1 MKVLLVNP
9 GSISVYSLCGLSP
22 PPMGL
27 LSIAASM
34 EQAGHQVRV
43 RDMDFRES
51 APTRGDFAWADVV
64 GITSD
69 TTRIAKAARIAAAA
83 ARAGKRVV
91 VGGPHAQFEPD
102 ALLESGDVSFIVRGE
117 GDTIMP
123 RLAKTL
129 EAGGDPSTVPGIIFR
144 RDGRSVATAP
154 APPVDVEALPF
165 PARHLVDLR
174 LYRATM
180 AGRPSTPVVTSRGCP
195 GGCVFCSA
203 TSFFGRNW
211 RARSADSVLAEL
223 DEVCNRHGFGGVF
236 FTDDNFTLAPKR
248 VIAIAEGILAG
259 GYDLKWWNFSRIDTI
274 LSNPDMVEAMAAGG
288 CYMVSL
294 GIESA
299 RGETVSRLGKNI
311 DAGDAARAIHALRSR
326 GIEVYGSYILGAPD
340 ETKDDVLRTIE
351 LAVRLNTDIAQF
363 TILTPYPGTASY
375 DELGNRI
382 FTRRW
387 KRYDGLHLV
396 FRHPKI
402 RRHRLQQLLLK
413 AYLDFYRRSRA
424 SAEGARKAFRRTQ
437 LSPARIAA
445 AAFDFFL

>member
-1 MKVLLVNP
+1 MKILLVNP
-9 GSISVYSLCGLSP
+9 GSISIYSLCGNSP

-34 EQAGHQVRV
+34 ERAGHQVRV
-43 RDMDFRES
+43 RDMDFGES
-51 APTRGDFAWADVV
+51 VPTPADYAWADLV

-69 TTRIAKAARIAAAA
+69 TTRIARAARIAATAA
-83 ARAGKRVV
+83 QAGKRVV
-91 VGGPHAQFEPD
+91 VGGPHAQYEPD

-123 RLAKTL
+123 RLAEAL
-129 EAGGDPSTVPGIIFR
+129 EAGGDPATVPGIVFR
-144 RDGRSVATAP
+144 RDGRSVATDP
-154 APPVDVEALPF
+154 APPVDVEELPF
-165 PARHLVDLR
+165 PARHLVDMG
-174 LYRATM
+174 LYRATL

-203 TSFFGRNW
+203 TSFFGRGW

-223 DEVCNRHGFGGVF
+223 EEVRRRHGFGGIF
-236 FTDDNFTLAPKR
+236 FTDDNFTLSPKR
-248 VIAIAEGILAG
+248 VIAIAEGIMARGL
-259 GYDLKWWNFSRIDTI
+259 DLKWWNFSRIDTI

-288 CYMVSL
+288 CYMVYL

-299 RGETVSRLGKNI
+299 KGETVSKLGKRI
-311 DAGDAARAIHALRSR
+311 DAGDAARAIRALQTR

-340 ETKDDVLRTIE
+340 ETKEDVLRTIE
-351 LAVRLNTDIAQF
+351 LAVRLNTNVAQF

-375 DELGNRI
+375 EELGSRI

-402 RRHRLQQLLLK
+402 QRHRLQYLLLK
-413 AYLDFYRRSRA
+413 AYLDFYRRSRE
-424 SAEGARKAFRRTQ
+424 SAEGARRVFRNERVSTG
-437 LSPARIAA
+437 RIASA
-445 AAFDFFL
+445 IFDFFA